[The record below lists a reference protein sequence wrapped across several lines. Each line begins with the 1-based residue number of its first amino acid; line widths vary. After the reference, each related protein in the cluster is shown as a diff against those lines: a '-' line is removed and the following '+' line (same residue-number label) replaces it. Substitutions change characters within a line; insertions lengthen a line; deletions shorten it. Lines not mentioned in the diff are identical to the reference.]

1 MASSALRVSIV
12 APTFNESRN
21 VAAFVS
27 RIEKVMGDSSWEVI
41 FVDDDS
47 EDGTWHYAKKLS
59 ERDNRVR
66 CLRRID
72 SRGLA
77 GACIEGVL
85 SSSAKFIVIMDA
97 DLQHDESIVP
107 EMLSHLE
114 SDTADL
120 VIGTRIA
127 KPETEDAGFSK
138 QRAWASQFATRLATA
153 FLGTKVTDPMSGFF
167 AMRREAFEKIAPSLS
182 TSGFKILLDIL
193 ASSWPPLRVRE
204 VGYHFRSRNDGQ
216 SKFDTRAMLDF
227 ASLLVN
233 KATGGMVPARFVLFG
248 LVGGLGVFVHLAALR
263 FSFGTGKINF
273 TEAQAI
279 ATCVAMTSNF
289 FINNMLTYRDMK
301 LRGVAAMTGLVKY
314 FLLCGLGAIANVGM
328 ASWLFGVNGSWW
340 LAGTAGV
347 IVGSVFNYS
356 MSSAFVWRRK
366 ARQTFVPSAA
376 TVNLEQLAN

>member
-27 RIEKVMGDSSWEVI
+27 RIDKAMGETSWEVI

-59 ERDNRVR
+59 ERDSRVR

-72 SRGLA
+72 RRGLA

-85 SSSAKFIVIMDA
+85 SSSANFIVIVDA
-97 DLQHDESIVP
+97 DLQHDEAIIP
-107 EMLSHLE
+107 EMLTHLE
-114 SDTADL
+114 ADTADL
-120 VIGTRIA
+120 VIGTRIV

-138 QRAWASQFATRLATA
+138 QRVRASQIATRLATA

-167 AMRREAFEKIAPSLS
+167 AMRRESFENIAPRLS

-193 ASSWPPLRVRE
+193 ASSWPPLRVQE
-204 VGYHFRSRNDGQ
+204 VGFHFRSRNDGE
-216 SKFDTRAMLDF
+216 SKFDMRAMLDF
-227 ASLLVN
+227 GSLLVN

-263 FSFGTGKINF
+263 FSFGTGEVTF

-279 ATCVAMTSNF
+279 ATCIAMTSNF

-314 FLLCGLGAIANVGM
+314 FLLCGLGSIANVGM

-366 ARQTFVPSAA
+366 PRQTFVPSAA
-376 TVNLEQLAN
+376 IASLEHVAN